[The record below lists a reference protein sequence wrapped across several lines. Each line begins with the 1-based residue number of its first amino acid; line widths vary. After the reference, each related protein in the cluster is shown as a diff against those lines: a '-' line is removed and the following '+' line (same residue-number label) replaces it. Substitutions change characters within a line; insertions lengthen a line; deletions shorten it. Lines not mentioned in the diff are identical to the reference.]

1 MQNTITADAF
11 YTNSF
16 GDVVPVMSDQ
26 AVLISGEIIFEQDLA
41 EIFEEDIDRTFT
53 LADLTSEQA
62 IVFERL
68 ANRITKARNAEKAE
82 REAAAAAKATAEA
95 AAEKK
100 KADRIAA
107 RKAWIEANPEKH
119 AAQVAREIEQARRIN
134 RALFHAIGL
143 TSY

>member
-62 IVFERL
+62 
-68 ANRITKARNAEKAE
+68 
-82 REAAAAAKATAEA
+82 
-95 AAEKK
+95 
-100 KADRIAA
+100 
-107 RKAWIEANPEKH
+107 
-119 AAQVAREIEQARRIN
+119 RRIN